1 MDFMTWL
8 TRWLI
13 RHPLKTPEGDRS
25 RFTAEVMARVRR
37 LAEGPSPAPRPA
49 LWRPQWAFAV
59 LAAAGLVVVLRVAG
73 RSEQVAQAP
82 EPSRIQLAESDDW
95 SIEETYQLLEQ
106 LEGETGE
113 PVADPSGASEDDWL
127 NELELLEESDLA
139 ASS

>member
-8 TRWLI
+8 TRWLV
-13 RHPLKTPEGDRS
+13 RHPLKTPEQDRS

-37 LAEGPSPAPRPA
+37 LAESPSPEARPA
-49 LWRPQWAFAV
+49 LWRPRWVFAAV
-59 LAAAGLVVVLRVAG
+59 AAAGLVVVLRVAG

-82 EPSRIQLAESDDW
+82 ESSRIQLAESDDW
-95 SIEETYQLLEQ
+95 WIDETYQLLEQ
-106 LEGETGE
+106 LEADTGE
-113 PVADPSGASEDDWL
+113 PIADPSGASEDDWF